1 MGHEQIVT
9 CLECFVCFYH
19 DIVGAGHASHKSYDA
34 ACGSEHYGPRHCAVF
49 DTSVAT
55 TPFAR
60 RWSKLI
66 KYWQVERQTDRQFR
80 RRAKTRASSHAMGRI
95 AQYEHDAQQ
104 QRNSAAFEVSQVRL
118 RATVNA
124 IATPL
129 WCESAKHDFQLHR
142 ARRQFLTTSNFRRS
156 TTPTQCAPARAIF

>member
-1 MGHEQIVT
+1 MSDQQIVT

-19 DIVGAGHASHKSYDA
+19 DIVGAGHASYERCNTISHRR
-34 ACGSEHYGPRHCAVF
+34 HLRPRHCAVF

-66 KYWQVERQTDRQFR
+66 KYRQVERQTD
-80 RRAKTRASSHAMGRI
+80 RRAKTRASSHAVGRI
-95 AQYEHDAQQ
+95 AQCEHDAQQ
-104 QRNSAAFEVSQVRL
+104 QRNSAALEVSQVRL
-118 RATVNA
+118 RAAVNA

-129 WCESAKHDFQLHR
+129 WCESAKHDFQSHR
-142 ARRQFLTTSNFRRS
+142 ARRQFLTTSNFRRN